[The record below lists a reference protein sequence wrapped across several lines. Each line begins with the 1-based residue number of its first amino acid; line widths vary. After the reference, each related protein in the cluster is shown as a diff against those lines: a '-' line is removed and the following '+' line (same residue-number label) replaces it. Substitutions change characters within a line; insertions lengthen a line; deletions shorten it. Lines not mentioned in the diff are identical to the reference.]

1 MSTDT
6 KSRKIRRLKGSVL
19 FTTLVVMILIL
30 LIMLAAI
37 GLAGA
42 ASKKAYSTWYDNQTK
57 YTAQDLV
64 DNVIE
69 TLGPGKANAALGG
82 NIVSKLQ
89 NKGDKVTVDV
99 TVGGDKRIPGYG
111 EVQSM
116 TFENVGTNK
125 GNFTISGL
133 TGHDNEAIIKVSAV
147 VTMGGET
154 STYSTYVVGE
164 AVNNKSSSNGGGYIA
179 LSDLKGGS
187 GSNDAPYT
195 IGRFYSGIDKQIDTT
210 TGANQTLMA
219 GDIFINTKKFTF
231 NAGTAKTAVVLGR
244 NDPTSGYYGGMRITG
259 DLIVENG
266 LLIES
271 QYPPSLMT
279 DLSGE
284 NFYNIPYLYVDGELE
299 VKSGGIALK
308 TYNLGSD
315 GIDETPSVP
324 NDDPK
329 KEKCDESN
337 KLLNIYC
344 DHFNFSNSN
353 CNLSGNMNIMTM
365 GENVDNTIK
374 LETSSLTDWAAS
386 TISGVTNKGT
396 LESGNFYCKGNFN
409 KSGNGY
415 TINGDLCVVGDLKV
429 SGDITVNNGNVYV
442 GGTIDNPSAIKGS
455 PKIKDNL
462 GKTTATF
469 LQNLKDLDKVKESD
483 GTTKTY
489 PDAASAA
496 SRFETA
502 YKLSSGSGSTG
513 TSYVQTL
520 DNVQN
525 QLKDKTDPSNPVYN
539 GVVNTSKNTNGVWNG
554 IGTITTS
561 CVWDNTVCLNGESNK
576 KLSDGIDGTI
586 NINPN
591 GGEIWIDI
599 DPSLTCINQ
608 KTIIMDDTNGGS
620 VRFFIKKKAGNS
632 EDNRQKLDLTKTKF
646 VTKTYYEKLYTA
658 GDFALS
664 SYPSDPKLV
673 PQIYM
678 YASDSTYV
686 DITMSNGDYMF
697 TGDLIAPKAK
707 FTGKSQSNVNKQI
720 DYTYFNYVGDTNNN
734 GVIDADEMK
743 NPINVNRKVNN
754 LSFIGSLEVGEID
767 VTNLFGYL
775 YVDDPPTGTKPPAI
789 SGGFKWTTIDGYST
803 Y

>member
-1 MSTDT
+1 MSTDA

-64 DNVIE
+64 DNVID

-82 NIVSKLQ
+82 NIVSQLQ
-89 NKGDKVTVDV
+89 NKGDKVTVNV
-99 TVGGDKRIPGYG
+99 TVGGDNYIAGYG
-111 EVQSM
+111 EVQSL
-116 TFENVGTNK
+116 TFENAGTNK

-133 TGHDNEAIIKVSAV
+133 SGHDNEAIIKVSAV
-147 VTMGGET
+147 VNMGGET

-164 AVNNKSSSNGGGYIA
+164 ALNNKSSSNGGGYIA

-195 IGRFYSGIDKQIDTT
+195 IGRFYSGIDKQIDST

-219 GDIFINTKKFTF
+219 GDIFINSKKFTF
-231 NAGTAKTAVVLGR
+231 NAGTKKTAVVLGR
-244 NDPTSGYYGGMRITG
+244 NDPTSGYYGGMRVTG
-259 DLIVENG
+259 DLILENG

-271 QYPPSLMT
+271 QYPPTGMS

-284 NFYNIPYLYVDGELE
+284 KFYNIPYLYVDGELQCQS
-299 VKSGGIALK
+299 SGIGLM
-308 TYNLGSD
+308 TYNIGSD
-315 GIDETPSVP
+315 GV
-324 NDDPK
+324 DDSDDSD
-329 KEKCDESN
+329 EKCVDSN

-344 DHFNFSNSN
+344 DHFNFTNNSK
-353 CNLSGNMNIMTM
+353 LYGNMNIMTM
-365 GENVDNTIK
+365 GENIDNTLK
-374 LETSSLTDWAAS
+374 LETSTLTDWASA

-409 KSGNGY
+409 KSGNAY
-415 TINGDLCVVGDLKV
+415 TINGDLCVVGDLKI

-455 PKIKDNL
+455 PKVKDNL

-489 PDAASAA
+489 PDAAAAA
-496 SRFETA
+496 SRFEEA
-502 YKLSSGSGSTG
+502 YKLSNGSGSTA

-520 DNVQN
+520 ANVQN
-525 QLKDKTDPSNPVYN
+525 QLKDKTDPLNPVYN
-539 GVVNTSKNTNGVWNG
+539 GVVNTSKNTGGAWNG
-554 IGTITTS
+554 TGPITAS
-561 CVWDNTVCLNGESNK
+561 CIWNSTTCLNGDTNK
-576 KLSDGIDGTI
+576 KLSDGVDGTI
-586 NINPN
+586 NINP
-591 GGEIWIDI
+591 GTGEIWIDI

-608 KTIIMDDTNGGS
+608 KTIIVDDSQGGS
-620 VRFFIKKKAGNS
+620 VRFFIQKKAGNS
-632 EDNRQKLDLTKTKF
+632 EDNRQTLDLTKTKI
-646 VTKTYYEKLYTA
+646 VTKKYYDLLYSA
-658 GDFALS
+658 GNLTLS
-664 SYPSDPKLV
+664 SYPDARLV

-707 FTGKSQSNVNKQI
+707 FVGKSNSNVNKQV
-720 DYTYFNYVGDTNNN
+720 DYTYYNYVGDTNSN

-743 NPINVNRKVNN
+743 NPINVNRKDNQ
-754 LSFIGSLEVGEID
+754 
-767 VTNLFGYL
+767 
-775 YVDDPPTGTKPPAI
+775 TG
-789 SGGFKWTTIDGYST
+789 
-803 Y
+803 